1 VDRFLG
7 AEDISIPKINFDAT
21 KINNAG
27 FTLCYSDVCI
37 LVNRTIN
44 GSAQFSILSLQAEQN
59 NNVSF
64 NPKDVEQ

>member
-1 VDRFLG
+1 ML
-7 AEDISIPKINFDAT
+7 K
-21 KINNAG
+21 KINNAD